1 MSKRLRIC
9 SILAP
14 VVLCCCAF
22 NLLAQDN
29 PCDDPRYLQLKKKP
43 LEQMTEREY
52 DFFKA
57 RDAMC
62 AQRALSA
69 TPALTRSDNSKK
81 TVLKALSI
89 PMITLGYLSLAG
101 TVPFIVTAAAIDSYL
116 ALGIIPTG
124 ASAIL
129 FIPTGHILY
138 ARARS
143 IEKESRLT
151 STDPVLEIGLTVD
164 F

>member
-1 MSKRLRIC
+1 
-9 SILAP
+9 
-14 VVLCCCAF
+14 VG
-22 NLLAQDN
+22 QEN
-29 PCDDPRYLQLKKKP
+29 PCDDPRYLQLKEKP

-52 DFFKA
+52 DFFKG

-62 AQRALSA
+62 AERALSA
-69 TPALTRSDNSKK
+69 TPALTSSDKSKK

-89 PMITLGYLSLAG
+89 PMLTIGYLSLAG

-116 ALGIIPTG
+116 AIGIIPTG

-143 IEKESRLT
+143 IERESRLT
-151 STDPVLEIGLTVD
+151 SNDPVLEIGFTLD